1 LNCFNDVIFGYLVT
15 KHNPPKGGKIFT
27 RSGDLEVI
35 GSRFVR
41 IKLIITLWG
50 VRDVLIFIRNNQK
63 ISLFSPLKGGDISSL
78 RVIEIAPG

>member
-1 LNCFNDVIFGYLVT
+1 
-15 KHNPPKGGKIFT
+15 
-27 RSGDLEVI
+27 VI